1 MADLHNQGGTFSQV
15 KKVGLGAALGGA
27 AGIAASFLWPATV
40 ITRSMAPVAGGAG
53 FGLGLWGF
61 ASPIANVLGFTTSGI
76 ASSSIA
82 ASWMSASAITNGGGV
97 ASGGFVA
104 FLQSVGVVGLA
115 PSWGLGLLGT
125 GTAVGLVLRWLGVG
139 STRVIATTPSTVLTK
154 MVEGMITGGAIGAMS
169 NTCTRTSNVN
179 P

>member
-1 MADLHNQGGTFSQV
+1 M
-15 KKVGLGAALGGA
+15 
-27 AGIAASFLWPATV
+27 
-40 ITRSMAPVAGGAG
+40 AGGAG

-61 ASPIANVLGFTTSGI
+61 ASPIAHVLGFTTSGI

-82 ASWMSASAITNGGGV
+82 ASWMSASAIANGGGV

-115 PSWGLGLLGT
+115 PSWSPRLLGT
-125 GTAVGLVLRWLGVG
+125 GTAVGWWLGVG
-139 STRVIATTPSTVLTK
+139 STRVIAITPSTVLTK

-169 NTCTRTSNVN
+169 NTRTSNVN